1 MINFKHFKL
10 DSVSTNE
17 LEILVSKMKDPK
29 FLEEC
34 LEELANRNADLQ
46 NSNNINVGDC
56 YKTRKICGDIVYY
69 KVTKI
74 SGDDIEV
81 DEIFIYSY
89 NKTIER
95 DDCTVDAVDFY
106 TDIVKSKD
114 TFKVNLS
121 EYIAIDSI
129 CNNLDEEVNNIYDK
143 YFEELKSYI

>member
-1 MINFKHFKL
+1 MINFKHFNL
-10 DSVSTNE
+10 VSMPTNE
-17 LEILVSKMKDPK
+17 LEMLVSKMKDPK

-34 LEELANRNADLQ
+34 LEELANRNTDSQ

-56 YKTRKICGDIVYY
+56 YKYVIDDIITYY
-69 KVTKI
+69 KVTDI
-74 SGDDIEV
+74 SKDQVVFLDTICIV
-81 DEIFIYSY
+81 NS
-89 NKTIER
+89 NQTIER
-95 DDCTVDAVDFY
+95 SDDTFDAIDFY

-114 TFKVNLS
+114 TFKVNSS